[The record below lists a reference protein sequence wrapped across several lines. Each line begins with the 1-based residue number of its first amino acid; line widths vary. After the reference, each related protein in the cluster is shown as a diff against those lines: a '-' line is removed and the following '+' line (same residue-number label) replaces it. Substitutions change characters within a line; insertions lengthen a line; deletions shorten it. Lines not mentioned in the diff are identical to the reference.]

1 MVLHFFLFPIHAQPS
16 KTKLSTLC
24 KLRPAQ
30 RGQSKTALAT
40 PSPARSEQDCLKV
53 RPAQWEQI

>member
-1 MVLHFFLFPIHAQPS
+1 MVLHFFCSLFTPSPSYAQPS

-30 RGQSKTALAT
+30 
-40 PSPARSEQDCLKV
+40 
-53 RPAQWEQI
+53 WEQI